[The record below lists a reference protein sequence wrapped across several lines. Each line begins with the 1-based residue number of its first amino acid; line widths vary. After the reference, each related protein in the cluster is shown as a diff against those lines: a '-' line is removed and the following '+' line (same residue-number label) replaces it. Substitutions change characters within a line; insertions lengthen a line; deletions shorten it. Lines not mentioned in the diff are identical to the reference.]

1 MSDLTD
7 AGVHLLPAA
16 ETARRLGA
24 SPGTWDRFRKH
35 WEELRV
41 DRTRTGVHSRTLH
54 RCGHFQVSL
63 TGAFELLAHRQGGEP
78 QADALTDSFATDP
91 LLAGLLRLLL
101 EFAAELDDATL
112 WDVRAHPL
120 RELAATETAAAT
132 PRRLDVTLAA
142 QLLVSR
148 DNAEGGAATL
158 STADGTPVR
167 TVAPDEPGTLLLID
181 DRRIR
186 HAQSAIRP
194 VAASRPALRDLLEV
208 TFTPA

>member
-7 AGVHLLPAA
+7 DGVHLLPAA

-24 SPGTWDRFRKH
+24 SPGTWDRFRRH

-63 TGAFELLAHRQGGEP
+63 TGAFELLAHRPRGAAQPE
-78 QADALTDSFATDP
+78 ALTDSFATDP
-91 LLAGLLRLLL
+91 VLAGLLRLLL

-112 WDVRAHPL
+112 WDVHVHPL
-120 RELAATETAAAT
+120 RELAAIETAAA
-132 PRRLDVTLAA
+132 PARRPDVTLAA
-142 QLLVSR
+142 QLLVTR
-148 DNAEGGAATL
+148 DNAEGGARTL
-158 STADGTPVR
+158 TTSDGTPVR
-167 TVAPDEPGTLLLID
+167 TVTPDEPGTLLLTD
-181 DRRIR
+181 DRRIL

-194 VAASRPALRDLLEV
+194 VTASRPALRDLLEV
-208 TFTPA
+208 TYSPA